1 MTMTRLSLSLACWG
15 YDRTEALQ
23 TGAVRPDGID
33 LNFQV
38 LDVEETFFR
47 MLRNR
52 EFDVAELSMSSYC
65 VTLGRENPGFIA
77 IPVFPSRFFR
87 HSCIFVSAKS
97 GIEKPEDLVGKRIGV
112 PEYQMTAPVWI
123 RGILQDEYGIDPASV
138 TYVTGGE
145 EEPGREEKLK
155 LNLPDKFKVEPI
167 GPTQTLKRMLADGEI
182 DALHTARAP
191 STFYSEPGKV
201 RRLFPNFVDVEKA
214 YFAKTG
220 IFPIMHVVAIRR
232 DVYEKNRWIA
242 QALYKAF
249 VEAQRLSYEQLL
261 VSASLK
267 TMLPWQIAAVED
279 TIATMGREW
288 WPYGIEKN
296 RHVIETFTR
305 YHHEQGLSP
314 RDLSPADIAE
324 RANSGSDPLC
334 VSAARQWVT
343 FLGRVIGD
351 LSLVFLSLGGI
362 VLTGGVTRSLAR
374 FLAEPEF
381 INAFCAKGRQQKL
394 VSGIPVHL
402 LDDDFAALAGCAA
415 RM

>member
-1 MTMTRLSLSLACWG
+1 MSRLTLSMACWG
-15 YDRTEALQ
+15 YDRTEALLTQ
-23 TGAVRPDGID
+23 TVKPDGID

-47 MLRNR
+47 MLRNQ

-65 VTLGRENPGFIA
+65 VTLGRADPAFVA

-87 HSCIFVSAKS
+87 HSCIFVSTNS
-97 GIEKPEDLVGKRIGV
+97 GIKTAADLVGKRIGV

-155 LNLPDKFKVEPI
+155 LDLPAKFKLEPI
-167 GPTQTLKRMLADGEI
+167 GPTQTLSRMLADGEI

-191 STFYSEPGKV
+191 STFYSEPDRV
-201 RRLFPNFVDVEKA
+201 RRLFPDFVDVEKA

-232 DVYEKNRWIA
+232 EVYERNRWIA
-242 QALYKAF
+242 QSLYKAF
-249 VEAQRLSYEQLL
+249 VEAQRFCYEQLL

-279 TIATMGREW
+279 TIVTMGREW
-288 WPYGIEKN
+288 WPYGVERN
-296 RHVIETFTR
+296 RTVLDTFTR

-314 RDLSPADIAE
+314 RRLSPEDMFAPETFAE
-324 RANSGSDPLC
+324 YR
-334 VSAARQWVT
+334 
-343 FLGRVIGD
+343 I
-351 LSLVFLSLGGI
+351 
-362 VLTGGVTRSLAR
+362 
-374 FLAEPEF
+374 
-381 INAFCAKGRQQKL
+381 
-394 VSGIPVHL
+394 
-402 LDDDFAALAGCAA
+402 
-415 RM
+415 